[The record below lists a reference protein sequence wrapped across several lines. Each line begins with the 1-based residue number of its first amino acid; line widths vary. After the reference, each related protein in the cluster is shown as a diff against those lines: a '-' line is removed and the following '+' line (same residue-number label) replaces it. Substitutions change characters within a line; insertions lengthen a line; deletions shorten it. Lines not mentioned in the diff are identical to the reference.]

1 MFNLNF
7 IKIGFYYYF
16 IGNIEVWYGNLDII
30 INNDLSMEYLEI
42 LVSRFEEMFFV
53 EVKVKL
59 EVLLGIV

>member
-1 MFNLNF
+1 MNF
-7 IKIGFYYYF
+7 IKIDFYYYF

-42 LVSRFEEMFFV
+42 LVCRFEEMFFV

>member
-1 MFNLNF
+1 MNF
-7 IKIGFYYYF
+7 IKIDFYYYF

>member
-1 MFNLNF
+1 MD
-7 IKIGFYYYF
+7 FYYYF
-16 IGNIEVWYGNLDII
+16 IGNSEVWYGNLDII

>member
-1 MFNLNF
+1 MNF
-7 IKIGFYYYF
+7 IKIDFYYYF
-16 IGNIEVWYGNLDII
+16 IGNIDVWYGNLDII

>member
-1 MFNLNF
+1 MNF
-7 IKIGFYYYF
+7 IKIEFYYYF

>member
-1 MFNLNF
+1 M
-7 IKIGFYYYF
+7 IIYVYYYF